1 MPNLAL
7 EVDRLLE
14 AAERAAPGVQP
25 EAAAAVRILVV
36 EDEQPIRDLLAAVL
50 RREGFGVRAVA
61 TRREAQET
69 VDRQPEFELA
79 ILDVQLPD
87 ASGVELLEWLVE
99 RSPGTQVVMST
110 GDGNLE
116 TVRRCMRAGTY
127 DYLLKPFDIQTL
139 VQTVRRALLRGQERA
154 KVHHD
159 RELLEETI
167 SEQRRAIEAVRHAAL
182 EAMRGLVDSRDRE
195 TGAHLARISAYAGLL
210 ADQLRHGPYR
220 DRVDEAFRER
230 LTEAAPLHD
239 IGKVGIPDAILL
251 KKGRLGDDEVRVMR
265 EHTRIGGDA
274 LRRVALG
281 AVDSR
286 FLQMAV
292 EIAEQHHEKWDGT
305 GYPEGLAGE
314 EISFAARIV
323 ALSDAYD
330 AITTARSYKP
340 AYGHAEAIRRIV
352 ADRGRHFDPVLVDAF
367 LQCNRE
373 FDRVRAN
380 LVDPLVPGASA
391 ESAEGLGTEEIRG
404 PGTLRAA
411 SGAGTPH

>member
-1 MPNLAL
+1 MSKIAL
-7 EVDRLLE
+7 EADRFLDSAVE
-14 AAERAAPGVQP
+14 VGPGAQP
-25 EAAAAVRILVV
+25 EGVVALRILVV
-36 EDEQPIRDLLAAVL
+36 EDEPPIRDLLSAVL
-50 RREGFGVRAVA
+50 RREGFEVRAVA

-69 VDRQPEFELA
+69 VERRPRFDLA

-87 ASGVELLEWLVE
+87 ASGVELLEWLVV

-110 GDGNLE
+110 GDSNLE

-139 VQTVRRALLRGQERA
+139 VQTVRRALLRGQEQA

-167 SEQRRAIEAVRHAAL
+167 SEQRRALEAVRYAAL
-182 EAMRGLVDSRDRE
+182 EAMRGLVDTRDRE
-195 TGAHLARISAYAGLL
+195 TGAHLARISAYTRILS
-210 ADQLRHGPYR
+210 DQLRHGPYA
-220 DRVDEAFRER
+220 DRVGEAFLAR
-230 LTEAAPLHD
+230 LVEAAPLHD
-239 IGKVGIPDAILL
+239 IGKVGVPDAILL

-281 AVDSR
+281 AVDSQ
-286 FLQMAV
+286 FLQMAIEV
-292 EIAEQHHEKWDGT
+292 AEQHHEKWDGT
-305 GYPEGLAGE
+305 GYPEGRAGE

-323 ALSDAYD
+323 GLADAYD
-330 AITTARSYKP
+330 AITTARSYKS
-340 AYGHAEAIRRIV
+340 AYDHGEAIRRIV

-373 FDRVRAN
+373 FDRVRAS
-380 LVDPLVPGASA
+380 LADPPRPEEVIEGAR
-391 ESAEGLGTEEIRG
+391 GLRE

-411 SGAGTPH
+411 SGPGSPR